1 MFVLDVDEWF
11 VWYTYSLQR
20 LGTNSC
26 CKEILAAILEHILIN
41 SKDLVLTELNYFT
54 DLFVATVYRIW
65 NWIIGTSITVRMTW
79 IVLGAN
85 LFFDKLNLAFQN
97 PINKI
102 RFVFLPVDGLIK
114 LVEIVYK
121 EIWHEFFYIVRWNPF
136 KKRCVW

>member
-1 MFVLDVDEWF
+1 
-11 VWYTYSLQR
+11 
-20 LGTNSC
+20 
-26 CKEILAAILEHILIN
+26 
-41 SKDLVLTELNYFT
+41 
-54 DLFVATVYRIW
+54 
-65 NWIIGTSITVRMTW
+65 MTW